1 METMSTNTKEKPAIA
16 MTVQQAAKL
25 LQVTRPTIYN
35 ALSDGR
41 LQSAPGGVAEASVID
56 WLRRDISQRQNE
68 LRLLVQNYEHLT
80 TNATA
85 E

>member
-1 METMSTNTKEKPAIA
+1 METMSTQTPPISLS
-16 MTVQQAAKL
+16 VQQAAKL
-25 LQVTRPTIYN
+25 LQVTRMTIYN

-41 LQSAPGGVAEASVID
+41 LQPAPGGVAETSVID

-80 TNATA
+80 SNATA